1 MSDAQQCIAAYS
13 DLIRSYFPHVTPRNR
28 MWFNTAFLQ
37 ASNWKLEL
45 KRDQLDKVCR
55 KPKEYSPNFSVKI
68 CVEENK
74 AHEPLLMNSWLHTK
88 STLFDVTSLLKTV
101 PLLSTIEHVDVI
113 ACFLKE
119 DVFEKDDPILVKGDS
134 KHTFCLILSGEAE
147 LCGSEDGAETSR
159 KMFKGHS
166 AGDRTLVRKQ
176 SCDVDVVAR
185 GDVTCIRMV
194 GVDFTFVCDPLHNEG
209 IFFFFFFFFFSSSS
223 VSFPPYDRD
232 PPTPDTTDRRDPR
245 PRYTTPEL
253 PSALNFC
260 QPRSTTG
267 SVKRLHARHAAKA

>member
-1 MSDAQQCIAAYS
+1 MFVAH
-13 DLIRSYFPHVTPRNR
+13 YFLCSR
-28 MWFNTAFLQ
+28 MWFNTAFLKEC
-37 ASNWKLEL
+37 NWKLSL

-88 STLFDVTSLLKTV
+88 STLFDVTSLLRTV

-119 DVFEKDDPILVKGDS
+119 DVFQKDDAILIEGDS
-134 KHTFCLILSGEAE
+134 RHTFCLILSGEAE
-147 LCGSEDGAETSR
+147 LCSSEDGTETSR

-166 AGDRTLVRKQ
+166 AGDRSLVRKQ
-176 SCDVDVVAR
+176 SCSVDVIAR

-194 GVDFTFVCDPLHNEG
+194 SPVNPQEHMQVSIFATSVLSFSFSLREHRTIRFFLH
-209 IFFFFFFFFFSSSS
+209 SSITVHCSLDQTRTCWACS
-223 VSFPPYDRD
+223 R
-232 PPTPDTTDRRDPR
+232 
-245 PRYTTPEL
+245 
-253 PSALNFC
+253 N
-260 QPRSTTG
+260 
-267 SVKRLHARHAAKA
+267 